1 MKDINRNIA
10 YIGFGSN
17 LNDRFEYI
25 KSAARE
31 INRNEN
37 CKIIRFSSIY
47 ETKAYGETEQP
58 NFLNAVAKT
67 KTSLSVQEL
76 FRFIKNIEKRL
87 GRKKTYKWGPREIDL
102 DLLVH
107 GEAVVHERDLEVP
120 HPRLH
125 ERRFVLEPLAELN
138 GSWIHPVLIFAE

>member
-37 CKIIRFSSIY
+37 CKITRFSSIY

-87 GRKKTYKWGPREIDL
+87 GRKKTYKWGPR
-102 DLLVH
+102 
-107 GEAVVHERDLEVP
+107 
-120 HPRLH
+120 
-125 ERRFVLEPLAELN
+125 
-138 GSWIHPVLIFAE
+138 